1 VALAADE
8 RDQWRH
14 ADRLFAELVELAP
27 ARRAQRLAALP
38 VPAPVRAKLERLLHS
53 CERSCDW
60 LDRDGGWTATVPAT
74 ADAQPDGTAPGA
86 TALAGRRLGAWRI
99 ESELGRGGMA
109 VVYRARRVDGAA
121 DQVAALKLLSLG
133 GLDHDGGERFRR
145 ETDILARLNH
155 PNIVSLLDAGI
166 ADDGTPWLA
175 MPLIEGTRIDQWC
188 QQARAGTRAVVELL
202 LQVCAAVAS
211 AHRNLV
217 IHRDLK
223 PSNVLV
229 DGDGRVRLLDFGI
242 ARLDL
247 GDTEATATRWRALTP
262 DYAAPEQLR
271 GEPPSTAID
280 IHGLG
285 ALAYRL
291 LAGRPPRRP
300 DPDQAV
306 TLPSQ
311 AAAQQPD
318 WPPGHRQ
325 ALRGDLDRV
334 LMKALAAE
342 PGQRYGTVEALAD
355 DLRRWLAGHPV
366 QARAASHGYRLRRF
380 VGRHRVGVAACLALF
395 ALLLAGVAATLWQA
409 ERARRE
415 AERAVAVRDLLVDM
429 LRAADPTVAVGADP
443 PASELL
449 RRGAIQV
456 RERLADRPALL
467 AELLLVIGHSQLNR
481 ARLDE
486 ARQSLDEALAL
497 HRSGAVDDPAG
508 HAQALY
514 LRAQLAY
521 ELGQTSD
528 GIELARRGVDLALDA
543 GAGELH
549 EGLQVRLADL
559 LTRAR
564 RLDEAQALAA
574 GLVERIDAAD
584 RQPRPD
590 AYYRAL
596 LVLGTVAEIRGEQD
610 QAVARLEQAAVG
622 FRDRPDAIR
631 TLANIENTLGV
642 AHLNGGRYEQAEQ
655 RLRSALAAQVRLFG
669 SEHPDPLVTRGNL
682 AGVLMY
688 SGRAA
693 EAAREFEA
701 ILGPQRALA
710 GGQPHPDVA
719 VVLGYLA
726 RAHYLAGDTVA
737 ALAAAQASRAELA
750 GIADADRAGL
760 DWIVPLAG
768 LLLFEL
774 QRPDPERLLDDP
786 GIGCGDAGTGGST
799 ARWVCL
805 ARALAHAD
813 EGRCAP
819 AATPADAPAPA
830 PGPGDGIERRWQ
842 AVHWLLRARCAPTAT
857 AAAAAAAAIE
867 RLRPGA
873 QPPFPDWLERRL
885 HAQFGD
891 AGPKPFPAGSPP
903 DP

>member
-8 RDQWRH
+8 RDQWRQ
-14 ADRLFAELVELAP
+14 ADRLFAQLLELDP
-27 ARRAQRLAALP
+27 GQRARHLAALP
-38 VPAPVRAKLERLLHS
+38 VPAPVRAKLERLL
-53 CERSCDW
+53 RSSELDCPW
-60 LDRDGGWTATVPAT
+60 LDQDGGWTATGPAGASAPLPAA
-74 ADAQPDGTAPGA
+74 ADGA
-86 TALAGRRLGAWRI
+86 TALAGRRIGAWRI

-121 DQVAALKLLSLG
+121 DQVAALKLLSMG

-175 MPLIEGTRIDQWC
+175 MPLVEGTRIDQWC
-188 QQARAGTRAVVELL
+188 QARHAGSRAVVGLL
-202 LQVCAAVAS
+202 LEVCAAVAS

-223 PSNVLV
+223 PSNVMV

-247 GDTEATATRWRALTP
+247 GDAEATATRWRALTP

-306 TLPSQ
+306 TLPSL
-311 AAAQQPD
+311 AAAGQPD
-318 WPPGHRQ
+318 GAADHRQ

-342 PGQRYGTVEALAD
+342 PAQRYGTVEALAD

-366 QARAASHGYRLRRF
+366 QARAASRWYRLRRF
-380 VGRHRVGVAACLALF
+380 VGRHRVGVAASAALL

-409 ERARRE
+409 ERARRQ

-429 LRAADPTVAVGADP
+429 LKAADPTVAIGADP

-486 ARQSLDEALAL
+486 ARQSLDQALAL
-497 HRSGAVDDPAG
+497 HRTGAVDHPAE
-508 HAQALY
+508 HAELLY

-521 ELGQTSD
+521 ELGQTSQ
-528 GIELARRGVDLALDA
+528 GIELARRGIGLAAAA
-543 GAGELH
+543 GARDLSER
-549 EGLQVRLADL
+549 LQVRLADL
-559 LTRAR
+559 LTSNRQ
-564 RLDEAQALAA
+564 LDEAQSLASALVAQI
-574 GLVERIDAAD
+574 ESEH

-590 AYYRAL
+590 PYYRAL

-610 QAVARLEQAAVG
+610 QAVAWLEQAAVG

-631 TLANIENTLGV
+631 TLANIDNTLGV
-642 AHLNGGRYEQAEQ
+642 AHLNAGRYAQAEQ

-669 SEHPDPLVTRGNL
+669 SDHPDPLVTRSNL

-701 ILGPQRALA
+701 ILEPQRALA

-726 RAHYLAGDTVA
+726 RARYLAGDTAA
-737 ALAAAQASRAELA
+737 ALAAAQASRAELL
-750 GIADADRAGL
+750 GIASADRAGL
-760 DWIVPLAG
+760 GWIVPLAG
-768 LLLFEL
+768 LLRFEL
-774 QRPDPERLLDDP
+774 QQPDPERLLDDP
-786 GIGCGDAGTGGST
+786 GIACGEADAGGST
-799 ARWVCL
+799 ARWVCQ
-805 ARALAHAD
+805 ARALVGAD
-813 EGRCAP
+813 QGRCP
-819 AATPADAPAPA
+819 RLAAAAADPDPDAA
-830 PGPGDGIERRWQ
+830 DGIERRWQ
-842 AVHWLLRARCAPTAT
+842 AVRWLLQDRCAPSPAT
-857 AAAAAAAAIE
+857 AAAAAAAIA
-867 RLRPGA
+867 RRRAGA
-873 QPPFPDWLERRL
+873 QPPFPDWLEQRLQAQLGPAAAAPEPGAAPRR
-885 HAQFGD
+885 
-891 AGPKPFPAGSPP
+891 P
-903 DP
+903 